1 MKIGI
6 ISDSHDHHKNV
17 LKATDIFN
25 QHKVEYVFH
34 AGDIVSPFTAK
45 AFAAINNAKFIAV
58 FGNCDGERVLLSAAI
73 KEFGGQVFDDCYM
86 GKIDGKRIFMTHRP
100 SVINEVAGS
109 GNFDLVIHGH
119 THKPGMRMV
128 GDALVINPGE
138 STDWLTGQSH
148 IVVVDLDGMT
158 AQEIEL

>member
-17 LKATDIFN
+17 LKATDVFN
-25 QHKVEYVFH
+25 RHKVEYVFH

-45 AFAAINNAKFIAV
+45 TFAAINNAKFIAV
-58 FGNCDGERVLLSAAI
+58 FGNCDGERLLLSAAI
-73 KEFGGQVFDDCYM
+73 KEFGGEVFDDCYM

-109 GNFDLVIHGH
+109 GNFDIVIHGH
-119 THKPGMRMV
+119 THKPEMKMT
-128 GDALVINPGE
+128 AATMVINPGE

-148 IVVVDLDGMT
+148 IVVVDLDGMR